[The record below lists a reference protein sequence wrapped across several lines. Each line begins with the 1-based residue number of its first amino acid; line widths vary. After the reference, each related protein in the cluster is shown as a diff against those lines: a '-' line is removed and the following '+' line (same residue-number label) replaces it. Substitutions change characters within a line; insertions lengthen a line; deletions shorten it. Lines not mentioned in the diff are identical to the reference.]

1 MHTFLTILQHFDN
14 IWIGFLIKK
23 YINYAIQRNEY
34 LFNKTRTR
42 EKEIAICFSII
53 NFVWVCFIWFC
64 FVLRFRFK
72 VFKNLLKGNYQSFDF
87 CSYNIPF
94 IWNEKKNFCVQNS
107 RFNLLWLVFFSFR
120 LIIWTQSG
128 SKWFVLSKSKV
139 KLKIP

>member
-1 MHTFLTILQHFDN
+1 MMHTFLTILQHFDN

-23 YINYAIQRNEY
+23 YINYAIEY

-72 VFKNLLKGNYQSFDF
+72 VFKNLLKGNYQSLDF

-94 IWNEKKNFCVQNS
+94 IWNEKKK
-107 RFNLLWLVFFSFR
+107 LLCSKFSIQFIMACFLFISINNMNTVR
-120 LIIWTQSG
+120 
-128 SKWFVLSKSKV
+128 K
-139 KLKIP
+139 